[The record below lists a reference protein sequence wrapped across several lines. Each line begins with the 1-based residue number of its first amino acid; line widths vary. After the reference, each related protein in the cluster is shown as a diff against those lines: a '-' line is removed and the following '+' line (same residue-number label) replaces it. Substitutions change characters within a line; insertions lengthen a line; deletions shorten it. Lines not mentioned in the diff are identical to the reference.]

1 MDQLGSSDRPA
12 GSGAIPASKL
22 EAILESAVDA
32 IITIDDAGR
41 IETVNPAT
49 EELFHYERSELVGR
63 NITCLM
69 PEPYRSAHDT
79 YLRNYFS
86 TGNRKIIGIGREVI
100 GARKDG
106 TTFPMHLS
114 VGEFQV
120 DGQTFFTGIV
130 HDLSQKER
138 TEHALRQAQ
147 KMEAIGQLTGGIA
160 HDFNNLLTVVIGN
173 LELVD
178 MMLSEQ
184 KPRDLLRQAQEAAEL
199 GSRLTDRLLT
209 FARRQHLSSAQV
221 DLNGSVL
228 GLIDLL
234 RRTLGEPIDL
244 STVLSPD
251 LWPVWADR
259 SQLESA
265 IVNLAVNARDAMPLG
280 GKLIVETRN
289 VRVDSGYGATEG
301 GLAPGDY
308 VHLSVTDSG
317 TGMPAEI
324 RDRVFEPFFTTKD
337 AGRGTGLGLSMV
349 YGFAKQSGGHVTI
362 YSEVGQG
369 TVVNIYLPRQI
380 DRESTD
386 VPDSEISPT
395 TTGKGELI
403 LVVEDDE
410 RVRTLSLAR
419 LERLGFRVLAAENGP
434 QALDLIDRNGDID
447 LVFTDLVM
455 PGGMS
460 GYELCETVRARHPHI
475 RLLLTSGYSEDLVN
489 AEKLAAMGL
498 VVLRKP
504 YRQADLMNS
513 IAAALSR

>member
-1 MDQLGSSDRPA
+1 MKSGDSSL
-12 GSGAIPASKL
+12 SGAVPASKL
-22 EAILESAVDA
+22 EAILESAIDA
-32 IITIDDAGR
+32 IIAIDSRGL

-49 EELFHYERSELVGR
+49 EALFQYQRSELVGR

-69 PEPYRSAHDT
+69 PEPYQSAHDT

-86 TGNRKIIGIGREVI
+86 TGQRKIIGIGREVV
-100 GARKDG
+100 GMRKDG

-114 VGEFQV
+114 VGEFEV
-120 DGQTFFTGIV
+120 DGQTYFTGIV
-130 HDLSQKER
+130 HDLSKRER

-209 FARRQHLSSAQV
+209 FARRQHLSSAHV

-244 STVLSPD
+244 STVLGPD

-289 VRVDSGYGATEG
+289 VRVDSGYRTAEG
-301 GLAPGDY
+301 DLTPGDY

-317 TGMPAEI
+317 TGMPAEV
-324 RDRVFEPFFTTKD
+324 RDRVFEPFFTTKE

-386 VPDSEISPT
+386 VPDSETSPR
-395 TTGKGELI
+395 TTGNGELI

-419 LERLGFRVLAAENGP
+419 LEQLGFRVLAAENGP
-434 QALDLIDRNGDID
+434 QALEMIDQNPDID
-447 LVFTDLVM
+447 LIFTDLVM

-460 GYELCETVRARHPHI
+460 GYELCETVREKHPHI
-475 RLLLTSGYSEDLVN
+475 KLLLTSGYSEDLVN
-489 AEKLAAMGL
+489 AENLAAMGL
-498 VVLRKP
+498 IVLRKP
-504 YRQADLMNS
+504 YRQADLMDS

>member
-1 MDQLGSSDRPA
+1 MNQTESGERP
-12 GSGAIPASKL
+12 SGGVQASKL

-32 IITIDDAGR
+32 IITIDSSGL
-41 IETVNPAT
+41 IETVNPAA
-49 EELFHYERSELVGR
+49 EEMFQYQRIELVGR
-63 NITCLM
+63 NVTCLM
-69 PEPYRSAHDT
+69 PEPYRSAHDA
-79 YLRNYFS
+79 YLSRYMT
-86 TGNRKIIGIGREVI
+86 TGQRKIIGIGREVV
-100 GARKDG
+100 GVRKDG
-106 TTFPMHLS
+106 TMFPMHLS
-114 VGEFQV
+114 VGEFEV
-120 DGQTFFTGIV
+120 DGQTYFTGIV
-130 HDLSQKER
+130 HDLSQRER

-173 LELVD
+173 LELAD
-178 MMLSEQ
+178 MMLPDG
-184 KPRDLLRQAQEAAEL
+184 KPRDLMRKAQEAAEL

-209 FARRQHLSSAQV
+209 FARRQHLSSALV
-221 DLNGSVL
+221 DLNSSVL

-244 STVLSPD
+244 STVLSPG
-251 LWPVWADR
+251 LWPVWADQ

-289 VRVDSGYGATEG
+289 IQVDAGYAAAEV
-301 GLAPGDY
+301 GLAAGDY
-308 VHLSVTDSG
+308 VLLSVADSG
-317 TGMPAEI
+317 TGMTAEV
-324 RDRVFEPFFTTKD
+324 RERVFEPFFTTKE

-349 YGFAKQSGGHVTI
+349 YGFAKQSGGHVTV

-369 TVVNIYLPRQI
+369 TVINIYLPRLVDHEPAQ
-380 DRESTD
+380 
-386 VPDSEISPT
+386 VPKSPT
-395 TTGKGELI
+395 SPVAGGRGELI

-419 LERLGFRVLAAENGP
+419 LEQLGFRVLAAGSGP
-434 QALDLIDRNGDID
+434 QALEIIDRTSDID
-447 LVFTDLVM
+447 LIFTDLVM

-460 GYELCETVRARHPHI
+460 GYELCETVQAKYPHI

-489 AEKLAAMGL
+489 AEKLAATGL

-513 IAAALSR
+513 IVEALSR